1 MLGLLALILFFI
13 CGPMSISQEEAN
25 IITIQ
30 NSNGLNIEHGINTI
44 ESEPNIIGNLSRQIS
59 LPSYNSVI
67 CSCQQQNYKLEEEK
81 PPPTF
86 YEAII
91 ETYEGEVSIL

>member
-1 MLGLLALILFFI
+1 
-13 CGPMSISQEEAN
+13 MSFSQEEAN

-30 NSNGLNIEHGINTI
+30 NSHGLNIEHGLNTV
-44 ESEPNIIGNLSRQIS
+44 ESEPNIIGNLLRQIS

-67 CSCQQQNYKLEEEK
+67 CSCQQKNQKSEEEK

>member
-1 MLGLLALILFFI
+1 
-13 CGPMSISQEEAN
+13 MSITSREEAN

-30 NSNGLNIEHGINTI
+30 NSRGLNIEAGLNII

-67 CSCQQQNYKLEEEK
+67 SSCQQQNYKPEEEK

>member
-1 MLGLLALILFFI
+1 
-13 CGPMSISQEEAN
+13 MSITSREEAN

-30 NSNGLNIEHGINTI
+30 NSRGLNIEAGLNII
-44 ESEPNIIGNLSRQIS
+44 ESEPNIISNLSRQIS
-59 LPSYNSVI
+59 SYNSVI
-67 CSCQQQNYKLEEEK
+67 CSCQQQNYNSEEEK
-81 PPPTF
+81 PPTTF

>member
-1 MLGLLALILFFI
+1 
-13 CGPMSISQEEAN
+13 MSFSQEEAN

-30 NSNGLNIEHGINTI
+30 NSHGLNIEHGLNTI
-44 ESEPNIIGNLSRQIS
+44 DSEPNIIGNLSRQIS

-81 PPPTF
+81 PPPTL
-86 YEAII
+86 YEVII
-91 ETYEGEVSIL
+91 ETYQGEVSIL

>member
-1 MLGLLALILFFI
+1 
-13 CGPMSISQEEAN
+13 MSFSQEEAN

-30 NSNGLNIEHGINTI
+30 NSHGLNIEHGLNSV

-91 ETYEGEVSIL
+91 ETYQGEVSIL